1 MESGA
6 IKEWQLTA
14 SSSGNAAG
22 PNQARLNLKQIKGEK
37 TFITKGAWI
46 AQREDYHAWLQVYLK
61 NAYTLITGVA
71 TQGGGRKKSM
81 WVTKYKI
88 QYWGTG
94 VHVQFYKEQGQSGP
108 FKVT

>member
-14 SSSGNAAG
+14 SSSAEKAG
-22 PNQARLNLKQIKGEK
+22 VEEARLNLKSSKE
-37 TFITKGAWI
+37 TKGAWI
-46 AQREDYHAWLQVYLK
+46 AQREDYNAWLQVDLK
-61 NAYTLITGVA
+61 NAYTQITGVA
-71 TQGGGRKKSM
+71 TQGRGRKKSM
-81 WVTKYKI
+81 WVTKYKL

-94 VHVQFYKEQGQSGP
+94 VDVQFYKEQGQSGP